1 MFSALFQESGLSLE
15 RLRTFCMVAEHG
27 GFSKAAGG
35 DSVRQ
40 SQFSHQVAA
49 LEQFF
54 RTPLLER
61 RGRTVVLT
69 SAGADLHRRA
79 AMILGQLEEFKLRQA
94 RGIVKLRIGA
104 GSSVQ
109 EFLLGPVLIP
119 LLAGDGSL
127 HVDVESASSDVCEE
141 AVRGYRL
148 DLAIARP
155 PRASRGLT
163 RHTLAKSRLVA
174 IVAQGAFPEADERS
188 SLVELGKLPTVLLGG
203 SGVLKSST
211 LDVFRRAGV
220 TPNLRIESSTFLE
233 VKRFVTAGLGIAY
246 VPDYCLRAG
255 DEKTLRSWIVPQMRS
270 MRREV
275 VLFHLTERT
284 RDEAF
289 EKLVGRLVSELRRL
303 VSAKSPTMRK

>member
-1 MFSALFQESGLSLE
+1 MFEALFEESGLSLE

-27 GFSKAAGG
+27 GFSKAALG

-54 RTPLLER
+54 KTPLLER

-69 SAGADLHRRA
+69 NAGADLHRRA

-127 HVDVESASSDVCEE
+127 HVDVESTSSDACEE

-163 RHTLAKSRLVA
+163 LHALAKSRLVA
-174 IVAQGAFPEADERS
+174 IVARGAFREAGERS
-188 SLVELGKLPTVLLGG
+188 SLVELGKLPTVLLRG
-203 SGVLKSST
+203 SGVLRSST

-233 VKRFVTAGLGIAY
+233 VKRFVAAGLGVAY
-246 VPDYCLRAG
+246 VPDYILREE
-255 DEKTLRSWIVPQMRS
+255 DERTLRSWIVPQMRT

-275 VLFHLTERT
+275 VLFHLAERT
-284 RDEAF
+284 RDGAF
-289 EKLVGRLVSELRRL
+289 EKLVGRLVSDLRRL
-303 VSAKSPTMRK
+303 TSW